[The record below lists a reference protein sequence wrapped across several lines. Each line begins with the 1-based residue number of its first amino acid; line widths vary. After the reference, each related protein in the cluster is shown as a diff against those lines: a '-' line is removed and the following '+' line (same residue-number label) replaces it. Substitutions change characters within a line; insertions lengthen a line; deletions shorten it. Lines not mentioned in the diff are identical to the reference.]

1 VRQEAAQDL
10 EAGYQVEGRQPTHQ
24 EEQGQEVREEC
35 LRAVLVPW
43 VHRAGEEDRT
53 VRSFWRGSDSFLS
66 RS

>member
-1 VRQEAAQDL
+1 MHQEAARDQ
-10 EAGYQVEGRQPTHQ
+10 EAGYQVEERQPTHQ
-24 EEQGQEVREEC
+24 EEQGQEVQEEY

-43 VHRAGEEDRT
+43 AHRAGEEDRT